1 MNNSKITQSRKRRFR
16 RVSLLFPVFWVA
28 LPPTFFSHTR
38 GGEAIGLISGLR
50 HPIFRWDY
58 IFGTVAAGI
67 WGAQLD
73 TPAIW
78 LVPIAFIIMMVFGGV
93 LGLLGV
99 RLPGVRPGIALSVIA
114 FGALI
119 LSEAEP
125 ELPIAAVIVVFFAFF
140 HGYAH
145 GSELP
150 PSGDGLFFTL
160 GFAITAAALLAI
172 GIGIGV
178 INQWSSLEMVLEISG
193 IVVTLAGIGFFWR
206 AIRPSY
212 KRTKRGA
219 SW

>member
-16 RVSLLFPVFWVA
+16 RVSLLFPVFWLG
-28 LPPTFFSHTR
+28 LPPTVFNHTR
-38 GGEAIGLISGLR
+38 GGGAIGLTSGLR
-50 HPIFRWDY
+50 RPFSRWDY

-78 LVPIAFIIMMVFGGV
+78 LLPIAFIIMMVFGGV
-93 LGLLGV
+93 VGLLGV

-125 ELPIAAVIVVFFAFF
+125 ELWIAAAIVGLFAIL

-145 GSELP
+145 GTELP
-150 PSGDGLFFTL
+150 PGGDGLFFSL
-160 GFAITAAALLAI
+160 GFAITTGGLLAI

-178 INQWSSLEMVLEISG
+178 IDLWTSLQLVLDAG
-193 IVVTLAGIGFFWR
+193 IVITLAGVAFLWQ
-206 AIRPSY
+206 AIRPID
-212 KRTKRGA
+212 KKTNRGIG
-219 SW
+219 W